1 MLELTIRLS
10 DEKLERFIA
19 RAREH
24 GFNQPDDYLMAMVD
38 DVLEGDGDEAVT
50 QEEFLADFRQA
61 MLEVKH
67 GEVLTRDEFRQTMLS
82 DE

>member
-24 GFNQPDDYLMAMVD
+24 GFNQPDDYLMAM
-38 DVLEGDGDEAVT
+38 
-50 QEEFLADFRQA
+50 
-61 MLEVKH
+61 KP
-67 GEVLTRDEFRQTMLS
+67 
-82 DE
+82 